1 MKIDLRNKIHNIL
14 KMTEFKIRI
23 LSITTDYKI
32 ELLLMK
38 KYNANIDYQRQYTEY
53 TFTTSE
59 DKEEVRKELLRIFH
73 DDWQKPIIEYN

>member
-1 MKIDLRNKIHNIL
+1 
-14 KMTEFKIRI
+14 MTEFKIKI

-32 ELLLMK
+32 ELMLMK
-38 KYNANIDYQRQYTEY
+38 TYNANIDYQGQYTEY

>member
-1 MKIDLRNKIHNIL
+1 
-14 KMTEFKIRI
+14 MTEFKIRI

-32 ELLLMK
+32 ELMLMK
-38 KYNANIDYQRQYTEY
+38 KYNANIDYQGRYTEY

>member
-1 MKIDLRNKIHNIL
+1 
-14 KMTEFKIRI
+14 MTEFKIRI